1 MKRFT
6 FLMAIVLMIANETEA
21 KKIEGKVLFKNDT
34 LDVIFKIPVNIFSK
48 EINFEKLQ
56 YKIKYIDSAKN
67 TVVIKSNQAEEIRF
81 LYQDKEVRML
91 SRYTNYRLRNVFT
104 NNHKVFLKL
113 EIDGKIKL
121 FRYYQTESSPV
132 MYNSSSDL
140 ITEGISNQVDR
151 CFLQKGSQE
160 LIRIKGL
167 TFRKDMM
174 EYFSDC
180 NEVFQ
185 KIENRKYGK
194 KDIETI
200 VNYYNSYC
208 LNNQSM
214 RTN

>member
-6 FLMAIVLMIANETEA
+6 FLIVIVLMIANETEA

-34 LDVIFKIPVNIFSK
+34 LDVIFKIPINIFSK

-81 LYQDKEVRML
+81 LYQDEEVRML
-91 SRYTNYRLRNVFT
+91 SRYTNDRLENVFS
-104 NNHKVFLKL
+104 NNYKIFLKL

-121 FRYYQTESSPV
+121 FKYYQTESSPV

-140 ITEGISNQVDR
+140 ITEGISYQVDK
-151 CFLQKGSQE
+151 CFLQKDSQE

-180 NEVFQ
+180 HDVFQ
-185 KIENRKYGK
+185 KIENKEYRK

-208 LNNQSM
+208 INKEFM